1 MVYDNIDRLEETL
14 YGARTTHRLNGIVIQ
29 KAFFGSKL
37 AQNLIDIQDIDI
49 QAEKYICRTVTTTT
63 L

>member
-14 YGARTTHRLNGIVIQ
+14 YSARTTHRVNGIVIQ
-29 KAFFGSKL
+29 KSFIGPKL
-37 AQNLIDIQDIDI
+37 PQSLTDIQDE
-49 QAEKYICRTVTTTT
+49 AEKYICRTVTTTT